1 MKYYAAKESKLTQR
15 EIDNMALSRSLAGEC
30 VVLLKNEHQT
40 LPLAKGGNIALYGN
54 GARAT
59 VKGGT
64 GSGDVN
70 SRSVVNIE
78 QGLEE
83 AGYAVTTKGWL
94 ERFEAEYNAAKK
106 EYMRITTA
114 EAKRRGVSQIVAC
127 FDNPMEPIPPV
138 EVTKEDIDASNADTA
153 VYVIARNS
161 GEGADRK
168 CCKGDYLLWDEEKAI
183 LKTIQENYKKVV
195 LVLNIGGVMDASE
208 FSKMDGVGAI
218 VLMTQ
223 LGNIG
228 GNVLADILL
237 GDVTPSGKLVDT
249 WAADYKDYPS
259 SATFSHNNGN
269 VHDDWYTEGIYVGYR
284 YFDSFDVAPVYPFGY
299 GLSYTDF
306 SVETLDVCVDGAN
319 VKVKVKVENT
329 GDKYSGKEVVQVY
342 YSAPSL
348 ELAKPYQELVAFA
361 KTKELAPKEAQ
372 ELEICFI
379 LSDMASYNES
389 EASWVLEAGEYVI
402 RVGNQ
407 SRDTVPAA
415 ALVVPSYTVTE
426 TCKNL
431 FPLDCELQEIQAEDE
446 ASFYEAELKKITVDP
461 SVIELRKNSY
471 QQGRPELTS
480 NTDKVLTMQDVVDG
494 KATVEELVAQLTIKE
509 MATLCVGSARKMG
522 AIVGNTSHNV
532 PGATGDTSSI
542 VKESRAI
549 KNMVLTDGPAG
560 LRLQPHF
567 KVDANGKIMPGG
579 EVSGEV
585 VAEFGEGSDA
595 EGVVDYYQYCTAI
608 PIGWGLAQSWNTN
621 LVKKVGAM
629 IGGEMELFGIDIWLA
644 PAMNIHRNPL
654 CGRNF
659 EYYSEDPLVSGKMA
673 AAMTKGVQ
681 SVSGKGTCI
690 KHFAVNNQEEN
701 RYFTNAHV
709 SERALREIYLKGF
722 EITIKESQPLSIMTS
737 YNLINGIHAANNYD
751 LIQSVARDE
760 WGFEG
765 VVMTDWYTSQN
776 ASMITGKYESKYPI
790 SSSAGCIF
798 AGNDLQMPGC
808 QINVDDI
815 VESVESGEEKD
826 GYRITKGDLQ
836 YNAANVVRAAL
847 KTM

>member
-1 MKYYAAKESKLTQR
+1 MFLVTEKRRIYAAC
-15 EIDNMALSRSLAGEC
+15 G
-30 VVLLKNEHQT
+30 VLQT
-40 LPLAKGGNIALYGN
+40 PN
-54 GARAT
+54 
-59 VKGGT
+59 
-64 GSGDVN
+64 
-70 SRSVVNIE
+70 
-78 QGLEE
+78 
-83 AGYAVTTKGWL
+83 
-94 ERFEAEYNAAKK
+94 
-106 EYMRITTA
+106 
-114 EAKRRGVSQIVAC
+114 
-127 FDNPMEPIPPV
+127 
-138 EVTKEDIDASNADTA
+138 
-153 VYVIARNS
+153 
-161 GEGADRK
+161 
-168 CCKGDYLLWDEEKAI
+168 
-183 LKTIQENYKKVV
+183 
-195 LVLNIGGVMDASE
+195 
-208 FSKMDGVGAI
+208 
-218 VLMTQ
+218 
-223 LGNIG
+223 
-228 GNVLADILL
+228 
-237 GDVTPSGKLVDT
+237 
-249 WAADYKDYPS
+249 
-259 SATFSHNNGN
+259 
-269 VHDDWYTEGIYVGYR
+269 
-284 YFDSFDVAPVYPFGY
+284 
-299 GLSYTDF
+299 
-306 SVETLDVCVDGAN
+306 
-319 VKVKVKVENT
+319 
-329 GDKYSGKEVVQVY
+329 KYSGKEVVQVY

-431 FPLDCELQEIQAEDE
+431 FPLDCELEEIQAEDE